1 MKFFFSSVSLLVIL
15 LLTSCSTKSNFAT
28 GNVDYG
34 IVVSDINKS
43 VNFYKI
49 LGFTEAAT
57 FEVPKE
63 VTGDAGLLD
72 YQKVKI
78 HVMKL
83 NGFEDNGTSVKLMQT
98 KGSHKKQDQAYID
111 SSYGM
116 SYQTIF
122 VKDMNVILSILK
134 ENNIKILAKGP
145 VDLTSVGFAP
155 NFLTCVRDPD
165 GNIIEFVGPKLN

>member
-1 MKFFFSSVSLLVIL
+1 MKTIIAGISIL
-15 LLTSCSTKSNFAT
+15 AIFILTSCSSSSNFTT
-28 GNVDYG
+28 GTIDYG

-43 VNFYKI
+43 VSFYESI
-49 LGFTEAAT
+49 GFVEAAT

-72 YQKVKI
+72 YKKAKI

-83 NGFEDNGTSVKLMQT
+83 SGLEEGTSVKLMQLS
-98 KGSHKKQDQAYID
+98 GQHKKQDQTYID

-122 VKDMNVILSILK
+122 VKDMSPVLQKLK
-134 ENNIKILAKGP
+134 ENNIKVMAKGP
-145 VDLTSVGFAP
+145 VDLTPVGYAP
-155 NFLTCVRDPD
+155 NFLVCIRDPD
-165 GNIIEFVGPKLN
+165 GNIIEFVGPKSK